1 MIKRTFLAKTN
12 TKTTSTE
19 QNECPVCHKFFGLTE
34 DSKYLIK
41 NKYVCSWKC
50 FRKYAHEHSS
60 K

>member
-1 MIKRTFLAKTN
+1 MIKKTFLTKTN
-12 TKTTSTE
+12 TKTISTE
-19 QNECPVCHKFFGLTE
+19 QNECPVCHKFFDLTE